1 MCLGRNSLNVLSLMG
16 GTCLPPCAGTSHT
29 CTGPRTRTHT
39 HLHRHPLSHT
49 YCTPQARAHP
59 RTLTLH
65 TPACRTHNTHVCA
78 PCTHSHVC
86 VHPTRVRTHPTHAH
100 SQSTRVHTCT
110 CVHPHVCAHTHTH
123 VHTHK
128 PLQLLW
134 TLSLNGAL
142 KRVMTSIFLN
152 TVATFATLQPTR
164 QGCCSSETLSCR
176 SVF

>member
-1 MCLGRNSLNVLSLMG
+1 MLA
-16 GTCLPPCAGTSHT
+16 LPTPARALVRAPTHT
-29 CTGPRTRTHT
+29 C
-39 HLHRHPLSHT
+39 
-49 YCTPQARAHP
+49 CTPAQARTLTHILHTTGP

-86 VHPTRVRTHPTHAH
+86 SPHTCAHTSHTHVH
-100 SQSTRVHTCT
+100 SQPTRVHTCT
-110 CVHPHVCAHTHTH
+110 CVHPRVCTHTHTH
-123 VHTHK
+123 GHTHK
-128 PLQLLW
+128 PFQLLW

-142 KRVMTSIFLN
+142 KRAMTSIFLN

-164 QGCCSSETLSCR
+164 QGCCSSETPSCR